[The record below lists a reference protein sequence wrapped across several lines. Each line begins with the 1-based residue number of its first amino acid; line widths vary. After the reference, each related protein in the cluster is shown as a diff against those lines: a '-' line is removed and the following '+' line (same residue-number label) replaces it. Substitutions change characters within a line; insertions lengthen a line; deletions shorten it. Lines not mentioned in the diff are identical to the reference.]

1 LTELCEGLVR
11 DHGWRVSVIAGAS
24 LIPASGSGDEKAAGW
39 IIRRE
44 RHAGVDVLRASGTRL
59 SKRRFI
65 GRFTNY
71 MTYFASACLAGQRL
85 DRPDVIVA
93 LTDPPIIGLAAC
105 LASRRYGVPFVM
117 SYRDVFPEVARLLE
131 DFHVESVNAILQRV
145 NRFLVARADRVIA
158 LGESMQRRLIDGKG
172 AEPRKTVVI
181 PDWADCE
188 AIVPSPRRNA
198 FSEAHGLADRF
209 VVMHAGNLGLSQ
221 NLESVVGAAGYLL
234 DLPDLVLLFVGEGV
248 KKPALQAIARERGLT
263 NVQFLT
269 YQPKADLSNTFATAD
284 CFVVSLAVGLSG
296 FIVPSKLYAILAAGR
311 PYVAAMERDSEAARI
326 AEQEACGLVADPGN
340 PESLAIQIRSLYMN
354 RELTRQMGERAR
366 EVGLR
371 FDRRA
376 GVAAYDALAR
386 GLVNRSS

>member
-1 LTELCEGLVR
+1 MR

-44 RHAGVDVLRASGTRL
+44 RHAGVDVFRASGTRL
-59 SKRRFI
+59 SKRRFM

-85 DRPDVIVA
+85 DGPDVIVA

-172 AEPRKTVVI
+172 AQPRKTVVI

-221 NLESVVGAAGYLL
+221 NLESVVGAAEYLL